1 MTKQLLAELFMAPSD
16 SSRFSASL
24 TGMALT
30 PSELAMERLLM
41 REPGKIAPD
50 ISDRR
55 NAR

>member
-1 MTKQLLAELFMAPSD
+1 
-16 SSRFSASL
+16 
-24 TGMALT
+24 MALT
-30 PSELAMERLLM
+30 PSELAIERLLM